1 MNAYAG
7 DIVATDFDGWTPQL
21 RQEFIDNAHNCEV
34 GSTLLSET
42 DRVKVWHIRVGPG
55 ERLPAHRH
63 VLDYFWT
70 ALTDG
75 QSLQHMDDGTTRAV
89 SYRAGDTRHFT
100 FPGDSYLLH
109 DLCNDGSNEL
119 AFLTVEHKR

>member
-1 MNAYAG
+1 MNEYAG
-7 DIVATDFDGWTPQL
+7 DIVATNFDGWTPQL
-21 RQEFIDNAHNCEV
+21 RQEFIDNAHNYQV

-63 VLDYFWT
+63 VRDYFWT

-75 QSLQHMDDGTTRAV
+75 QSL
-89 SYRAGDTRHFT
+89 
-100 FPGDSYLLH
+100 
-109 DLCNDGSNEL
+109 
-119 AFLTVEHKR
+119 